1 MTAEERDDVETF
13 SEALLASVEEDAAT
27 ENATGIPDAVVTAIA
42 ALRKLGI
49 DFVRRYHRLE
59 IDSDV
64 AVPDG
69 PVLFVAN
76 HGFGGIFDLNVFSIL
91 AAFEDLALDR
101 PVTALT
107 HQIAWTLQVGRFL
120 EPFGARPASRDAAF
134 EAFGR
139 KEHVLVLPG
148 GDIDAFKAFADRD
161 RIVFDGRTGFAR
173 LAIEAGVPI
182 VPIVTAGA
190 GESLYVLSDGQRLAK
205 ATRIDKLLRTKAMPV
220 SVSLPWGLN
229 VGAVGMLPY
238 LPLPTKLLTAVLA
251 PMAPHDGESVEGFAA
266 RVEAAMQDR
275 LTELAA
281 ERRRPRRP

>member
-1 MTAEERDDVETF
+1 MSTEGERDDVE
-13 SEALLASVEEDAAT
+13 SLSDAMLASVEEDAAKGST
-27 ENATGIPDAVVTAIA
+27 AEIPDAVITAVG

-59 IDSDV
+59 IDREV
-64 AVPDG
+64 AVPEG

-91 AAFEDLALDR
+91 ATFEDLGLDR

-107 HQIAWTLQVGRFL
+107 HQIAWTLRVGKFL
-120 EPFGARPASRDAAF
+120 EPFGARPASREAAM
-134 EAFGR
+134 EAFAR
-139 KEHVLVLPG
+139 DEHVLVLPG
-148 GDIDAFKAFADRD
+148 GDIDAFKAYPDRD

-173 LAIEAGVPI
+173 LAIDAGVPI

-205 ATRIDKLLRTKAMPV
+205 AMRLDKLLRTKAMPV

-229 VGAVGMLPY
+229 VGAVGLLPY
-238 LPLPTKLLTAVLA
+238 LPLPTKLLTAVL
-251 PMAPHDGESVEGFAA
+251 PQMTPFEGESPAEFAA
-266 RVEAAMQDR
+266 RIEEAMQER
-275 LTELAA
+275 LTGLAA
-281 ERRRPRRP
+281 ERRRR